1 MDIKDLK
8 KLIISK
14 YPNVN
19 KDNLELFNELSL
31 YLQSIE
37 YKSKKQ
43 FNSYIGLFFKER
55 RGNKGVSKISPSYW
69 ISLGWCED
77 EANRLVSK
85 LQRSRSHLTKEY
97 WINKGFNDDEAI
109 LKVAEVQ
116 SSNSRKK
123 YLKYTKDELS
133 QQSVWSKSYWLNKG
147 LTDEEAQYEV
157 SKRNYAHREFWKSD
171 EEYETV
177 KKIIGKKTSN
187 FIKENPEL
195 YKNFFGSISKEEI
208 NFFNFI
214 STKLPNILHKE
225 FIVNIKTSEE
235 LEAGIVKFDGYLKT
249 DDNIILIEYDGLYWH
264 NQSYDEIKDSIV
276 LNIRPDVIGII
287 RVSCEYF
294 KQNKITII
302 KKLNNAINQ
311 IKSKECN
318 RIKLY

>member
-1 MDIKDLK
+1 MDIEDLK

-19 KDNLELFNELSL
+19 KNNSELFNELFL
-31 YLQSIE
+31 YLQSKE
-37 YKSKKQ
+37 YKSKNQ
-43 FNSYIGLFFKER
+43 MNSYIGLFFKER

-69 ISLGWCED
+69 ISLGWSEHN
-77 EANRLVSK
+77 AKNLVSK

-97 WINKGFNDDEAI
+97 WINKGLSDNDAI
-109 LKVAEVQ
+109 LKIAEVQ
-116 SSNSRKK
+116 SNNSKK
-123 YLKYTKDELS
+123 RFLKYSKDELS
-133 QQSVWSKSYWLNKG
+133 QQSVWSKAYWINRG
-147 LTDEEAQYEV
+147 LTENEAQYEV

-171 EEYETV
+171 EEYEAI

-195 YKNFFGSISKEEI
+195 YKNFFGSTSKEEI
-208 NFFNFI
+208 DFFNFI
-214 STKLPNILHKE
+214 STLIPNILHKE
-225 FIVNIKTSEE
+225 FIVNIKNSEE
-235 LEAGIVKFDGYLKT
+235 LEAGIVKYDGYLKT

-276 LNIRPDVIGII
+276 LNTRPDIIGII

-294 KQNKITII
+294 KQNKTTII
-302 KKLNNAINQ
+302 KKLSNAIKQ